1 MSEHKIVNIDLEES
15 ETVTL
20 GGRSSLDHIDVSGVL
35 KVTNPSNRCRVWNVK
50 VHLGETGKGTGI
62 RKKSLPGGE
71 IDAGGKWETYYTVGV
86 KSPLLALTEVYDTSS
101 GVETEE
107 PHWAYVFGVDNPIK
121 MTIQLKNDSGG
132 QIDNI
137 LLNKTIPPELSEVT
151 IESVTSGVAEFD
163 EGTSQIVWKDF
174 TIYPEES
181 STLVVTAIGK
191 VANIK
196 SKVAGEIV
204 VTYRAEEQQ
213 RSELDPDLTA
223 LTEFLTGIENA
234 ETEPNHWEC
243 TLECSNE
250 SDLMIRLEKATVFL
264 VPEGGGKKE
273 QKIDENPAFEMAPNQ
288 DWSAKF
294 DIESKSPPK
303 CSQDVIYTPMR
314 TVTKRVLGTIEK
326 TAQIIPVA
334 RIGYTKVFEP
344 PAVDSFDKTPVEVTI
359 EITNSGSAKLNE
371 ILVEDDLPDDVMP
384 PLKEHITVWI
394 RGKEYTGD
402 FEFIKEPNDQ
412 DPETAHKLTFRMSN
426 LKDSVGELAPGE
438 SVKINY
444 AIMAWKSRPEK
455 EYPSPILCSANT
467 HPAGLPA
474 TELGEDHKLEIV
486 YKKRSIS
493 TKKAINKGADIGEY
507 IVVLVVENRGEV
519 TAENVV
525 VKDWIPPG
533 FEYVSV
539 DPEELVPSVKPARKG
554 SNVTWTFTRMN
565 PGEKKRIRLSV
576 SGEGEY
582 ERREPQVTSD

>member
-1 MSEHKIVNIDLEES
+1 LSEHKIVNIDLEES

-20 GGRSSLDHIDVSGVL
+20 GGRSGLDHIDVSGVL
-35 KVTNPSNRCRVWNVK
+35 KVTNPSDRCRVWNVK

-62 RKKSLPGGE
+62 RKKTLPGGE
-71 IDAGGKWETYYTVGV
+71 IEAGGKWETYYTVGV
-86 KSPLLALTEVYDTSS
+86 KAPLLALTEVYDIES
-101 GVETEE
+101 GVETED
-107 PHWAYVFGVDNPIK
+107 PHWAYVFGVDNPIR

-151 IESVTSGVAEFD
+151 IESATSGVAEFD

-250 SDLMIRLEKATVFL
+250 SDLMIRLDKAEVFL

-273 QKIDENPAFEMAPNQ
+273 QKIDESPALEMAPDQ

-314 TVTKRVLGTIEK
+314 AVTKRVLGTIEK

-334 RIGYTKVFEP
+334 RIGYTKVFDP
-344 PAVDSFDKTPVEVTI
+344 PAVDSFDKTPVEVTV
-359 EITNSGSAKLNE
+359 EITNNGSAKLNE
-371 ILVEDDLPDDVMP
+371 ILVEDSLPDDIMP

-402 FEFIKEPNDQ
+402 FEFIKEPNNQ

-455 EYPSPILCSANT
+455 EYPSPITCSANT
-467 HPAGLPA
+467 YPAGTLA
-474 TELGEDHKLEIV
+474 TVSSDDHKLEIV

-539 DPEELVPSVKPARKG
+539 DPEELVPRVKPARKG
-554 SNVTWTFTRMN
+554 SNVEWTFTRMN

>member
-20 GGRSSLDHIDVSGVL
+20 GGRSGLDHIDVSGVL
-35 KVTNPSNRCRVWNVK
+35 KVTNPSDRCRVWSVK

-86 KSPLLALTEVYDTSS
+86 KAPLLALTEVYDTSS
-101 GVETEE
+101 GIETED
-107 PHWAYVFGVDNPIK
+107 PHWAYVFGADNSIK
-121 MTIQLKNDSGG
+121 ITIQLKNDSGG
-132 QIDNI
+132 PIDNI

-151 IESVTSGVAEFD
+151 IESATSGVAEFD
-163 EGTSQIVWKDF
+163 EGTSQVVWKDF

-191 VANIK
+191 VADIK

-250 SDLMIRLEKATVFL
+250 SDLMIRLDKAKVFL

-273 QKIDENPAFEMAPNQ
+273 QRIDESPALEMAPDQ

-371 ILVEDDLPDDVMP
+371 ILVEDSLPDDVMP
-384 PLKEHITVWI
+384 PLKEHIAVWI

-402 FEFIKEPNDQ
+402 FEFVKKPNDQ
-412 DPETAHKLTFRMSN
+412 NPETAHDLTFRMSN

-438 SVKINY
+438 VVKINY

-467 HPAGLPA
+467 HPAGTLA
-474 TELGEDHKLEIV
+474 TVSSEDHKLEII

-493 TKKAINKGADIGEY
+493 TKKAINKGADVGEY

-539 DPEELVPSVKPARKG
+539 DPEELVPRVKPARKG
-554 SNVTWTFTRMN
+554 SNVEWTFTRMN